1 MNALQSY
8 TKIEKAATILVWGW
22 LLNNLLGL
30 ISILVMIYLIWWK
43 WHLGILGG
51 VFVLLAGIWI
61 INSVILTALFSLL
74 NKPFAE
80 MAKLEAVRLAVLGI
94 ISDELVVKLA
104 DTKVEYWPKV
114 IASSMTAEEFRQ
126 KIVGISDDIDKKKS

>member
-1 MNALQSY
+1 MNALQAY
-8 TKIEKAATILVWGW
+8 KKIEKAATILAWGW

-30 ISILVMIYLIWWK
+30 ISILVLIYLIWWK

-61 INSVILTALFSLL
+61 VNSVVLPALFSLL

-80 MAKLEAVRLAVLGI
+80 MAKSEAVRLAVLGVI
-94 ISDELVVKLA
+94 NDELVQKLA

-126 KIVGISDDIDKKKS
+126 KIIGISDDAEKEES